1 MYPVQFHRERPYKKA
16 VFRKKNRML
25 RYMELVQNPRRF
37 LALTGYTV
45 DEFRALLSFFRVRFQ
60 ASVARFTLEGKPRQH
75 RTYSTYKNSTFPSTE
90 DKLLFILNYMK
101 TYPIQ
106 QTQAQLFGIQ
116 QSQANQWIHL
126 LLPLVKQALAD
137 CGELPARKKEDMH
150 LDEDNAGLFVHDG
163 TERPINRPQDPEQ
176 QRLYYSGKQRK
187 HTVKNDMVIDEPC
200 KIHFL
205 SETVEGKKND
215 KRLADESGYGIPQ
228 DSVLVQDAGFQGFH
242 LDGVSI
248 LQPKKKPR
256 GGALGDAD
264 KVRNRLIS
272 GIRVRIEHT
281 IASVKRYRVV
291 KDKSR
296 NWKPAFRDLAFE
308 ICCGLHNFRLNFR
321 PWHYKPIPYLNCLLN
336 S

>member
-1 MYPVQFHRERPYKKA
+1 
-16 VFRKKNRML
+16 ML
-25 RYMELVQNPRRF
+25 RYMELIQNPRRF

-60 ASVARFTLEGKPRQH
+60 AYVAHFTLEGKPRQN
-75 RTYSTYKNSTFPSTE
+75 RTYSTYKNSTFPPME
-90 DKLLFILNYMK
+90 DTLLFILNYMK

-116 QSQANQWIHL
+116 QSQAHQWIHL

-137 CGELPARKKEDMH
+137 CGERPARKKEDMN

-163 TERPINRPQDPEQ
+163 TERPINRPQDPQEQ
-176 QRLYYSGKQRK
+176 HLYYSGKQK
-187 HTVKNDMVIDEPC
+187 QHTVKNDLVIDEPC
-200 KIHFL
+200 KIRFL

-215 KRLADESGYGIPQ
+215 KRLADESGYGVPK
-228 DSVLVQDAGFQGFH
+228 DSVLAQDAGFQGFH
-242 LDGVSI
+242 LEGVSI

-256 GGALGDAD
+256 GGALGYAD

-281 IASVKRYRVV
+281 ISSVKRYRIV

-296 NWKPAFRDLAFE
+296 NWKPGFRDLVFE
-308 ICCGLHNFRLNFR
+308 TCCGLHNFRLNFR
-321 PWHYKPIPYLNCLLN
+321 PCHYKPITYLNCLLK